1 VRRKIC
7 SPSDDYP
14 SEEIIMERNEGID
27 GLARD
32 GQDDANEF
40 SGSGSTPQGAD
51 GPINQASQFDYT
63 GTGASDQAPGIR
75 DRAKS
80 AFGTAGDKLADVGS
94 GAREKVGAAK
104 DKLANALESG
114 AERLRERTQGAG
126 SGAALAGAT
135 ADGTTA
141 VGDGRVAQV
150 SDRVAGGMEATA
162 DWLRQ
167 ADIDGLKAGIETQV
181 KEHPGRTLLIA
192 LGLGYLVGRAF
203 KNNQ

>member
-1 VRRKIC
+1 
-7 SPSDDYP
+7 
-14 SEEIIMERNEGID
+14 MERNEGTD

-32 GQDDANEF
+32 AQIDANEF

-51 GPINQASQFDYT
+51 GPTNQASQFDYA
-63 GTGASDQAPGIR
+63 GTGSSDQAPGIR

-114 AERLRERTQGAG
+114 AERLRERTHGAG
-126 SGAALAGAT
+126 SGAALAGATANGTT